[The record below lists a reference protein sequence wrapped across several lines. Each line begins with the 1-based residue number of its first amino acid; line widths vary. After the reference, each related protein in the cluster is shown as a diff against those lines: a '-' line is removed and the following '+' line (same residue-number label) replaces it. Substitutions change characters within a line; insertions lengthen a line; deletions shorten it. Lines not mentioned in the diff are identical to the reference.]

1 MKEKCVQ
8 NAISLFIGLL
18 TTMMTRL
25 LRLNSIMNLPRGGIF
40 VSLARASD
48 YGPEEKRGKRWSIST
63 SIRINY
69 ELCLSNIAD
78 NYAVI

>member
-25 LRLNSIMNLPRGGIF
+25 LKLNSIMNLPRGGIF
-40 VSLARASD
+40 VSLARARE
-48 YGPEEKRGKRWSIST
+48 YGPEEKMRKKVEYF
-63 SIRINY
+63 N
-69 ELCLSNIAD
+69 LS
-78 NYAVI
+78 